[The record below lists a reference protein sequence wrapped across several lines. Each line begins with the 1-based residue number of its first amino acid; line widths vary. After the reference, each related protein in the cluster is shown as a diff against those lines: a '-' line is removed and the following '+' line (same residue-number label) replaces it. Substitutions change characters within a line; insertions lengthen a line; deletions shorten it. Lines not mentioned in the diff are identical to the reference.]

1 MFKESHAFL
10 LDCVVLFVVLTNKPE
25 SRSHGYSLPRE
36 VSCPN
41 LNLEELCVSN
51 CRNVTKLNQIKM
63 VNLYTFIHFLYHLLT
78 GQCLLAYLTHFSEK
92 TACFCYKWEIFIFED
107 LI

>member
-1 MFKESHAFL
+1 
-10 LDCVVLFVVLTNKPE
+10 
-25 SRSHGYSLPRE
+25 
-36 VSCPN
+36 
-41 LNLEELCVSN
+41 
-51 CRNVTKLNQIKM
+51 M